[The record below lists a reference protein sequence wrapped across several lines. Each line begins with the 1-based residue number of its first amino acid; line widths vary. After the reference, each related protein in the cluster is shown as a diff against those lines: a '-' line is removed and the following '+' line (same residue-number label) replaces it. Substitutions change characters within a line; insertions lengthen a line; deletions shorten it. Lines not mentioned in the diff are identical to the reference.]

1 VTDAIAPQAFST
13 TDGLQDWRVLGD
25 GVGTHFPTGSLTA
38 GVRFVAALADQVDLD
53 GHPPDLDV
61 RPEGVTVRLA
71 TRTGDDFRLTR
82 LDVDQALAVS
92 AVARDLGLT
101 ADPTA
106 VQTVQVSIDALDHA
120 SVIPFWRAVLGYLDR
135 DRDGEDLADPLRRG
149 APFWFQQMDAPR
161 TDRNRIHVDVFVP
174 PEVAAARID
183 AAIDAGGRVITDAHA
198 PSWWVLADPEGNE
211 VCVATID
218 GRS

>member
-1 VTDAIAPQAFST
+1 MLPPQAFLDA
-13 TDGLQDWRVLGD
+13 DGVQDWRVLGD
-25 GVGTHFPTGSLTA
+25 GVSTHYPTASVTA
-38 GVRFVAALADQVDLD
+38 AIRLAAAIADRVDLD

-61 RPEGVTVRLA
+61 RPDGVTVRLVTCTA
-71 TRTGDDFRLTR
+71 DDFGLTQR
-82 LDVDQALAVS
+82 DVHQARAIS
-92 AVARDLGLT
+92 AVARGEGFT

-106 VQTVQVSIDALDHA
+106 VQTVQVSIDALVHA
-120 SVIPFWRAVLGYLDR
+120 DVIPFWRAVLGYVDR
-135 DRDGEDLADPLRRG
+135 DSDGEDLADPLRRG

-174 PEVAAARID
+174 PEVAADRI
-183 AAIDAGGRVITDAHA
+183 AAALAAGGRVVSDADA

-211 VCVATID
+211 VCVATIA